1 MAAKTLDHTE
11 YLSLVFGGIFQLY
24 YAGFIP
30 EDALPHIRH
39 ILWRDA
45 LE

>member
-1 MAAKTLDHTE
+1 MAGKTLDHTE

-24 YAGFIP
+24 YRGLIA
-30 EDALPHIRH
+30 EDTLLHMRS
-39 ILWRDA
+39 ILWRDC

>member
-1 MAAKTLDHTE
+1 MDHTE

-24 YAGFIP
+24 YAGLLP
-30 EDALPHIRH
+30 EESLPHIRA
-39 ILWRDA
+39 ILWRQA